1 VLRPTPRPR
10 RSITALLLLVAGIA
24 SLGLSTVVPWSGP
37 LLLALVL
44 GGVVAATPWGA
55 RGALARHAPVTRV
68 LLRSG
73 IVLLGLR
80 LPLDRLA
87 DVGTGG
93 LAVVVLT
100 LSTTFAVTT
109 VAGRALGVDRGLTAL
124 VATGFSICGA
134 AAVAAVDDAVRARER
149 DVALAVALVT
159 VHGTALVLLVPWA
172 AGALGLD
179 DRQAA
184 VWAGASIHEVGQ
196 VVAAAALLG
205 PGALAMATAVKL
217 VRVLL
222 LAPVYAVVAR
232 GTARPGTGRGAP
244 LVPWFV
250 LGFVGAVVVR
260 SIGVLPSGVLQVAD
274 GATTVLLAAA
284 MFGLGLGLR
293 VRDLLP
299 VPGAVLA
306 LSGVATATVAGTSL
320 LLVVVLL

>member
-1 VLRPTPRPR
+1 MPTTKPPAPRG
-10 RSITALLLLVAGIA
+10 TTLLLLAAGVAA
-24 SLGLSTVVPWSGP
+24 LALSTLVPALGP

-44 GGVVAATPWGA
+44 GGLVAATPWGA
-55 RGALARHAPVTRV
+55 GPCLSGHAPVTRM
-68 LLRSG
+68 LLRTG

-80 LPLDRLA
+80 LPLDRVA
-87 DVGTGG
+87 DVGAGG
-93 LAVVVLT
+93 VTVVVVT
-100 LSTTFAVTT
+100 LATTFTVTT
-109 VAGRALGVDRGLTAL
+109 LAGRALGVDRGLTAL
-124 VATGFSICGA
+124 VATGFSVCGA

-172 AGALGLD
+172 ARAIGLD
-179 DRQAA
+179 DHQAA

-205 PGALAMATAVKL
+205 PGALAVATAVKL
-217 VRVLL
+217 GRVLL

-232 GTARPGTGRGAP
+232 GTGDRTSRQGTP

-250 LGFVGAVVVR
+250 AGFAGAVVVR
-260 SIGVLPSGVLQVAD
+260 SSGLLPSGVLDVAD
-274 GATTVLLAAA
+274 GAATVLLAAA

-299 VPGAVLA
+299 VPGGVLV
-306 LSGVATATVAGTSL
+306 LSATATATVTGTSL
-320 LLVVVLL
+320 ALVLALV